1 MTSEKLKYA
10 DLKDEEVEKLL
21 MKRLKEMRELLKE
34 ILSILKE
41 AGEVREGS

>member
-21 MKRLKEMRELLKE
+21 MKRLKEMKELLKE